1 MMMVFQGNDHFRAS
15 PSPPQT
21 SPVSSTLDEQAESG
35 TESKKKPDL
44 QHVKRPMNAFMVWS
58 QIERRKMAEE
68 HPDMHNAE
76 ISKRLGKRWKLLSET
91 EKRPFVEESER
102 LRIRHMQAYPDYKYR
117 PRKKKQPA
125 KAKPGSAEGKPT
137 SCSNT
142 PDTVIPRKNIHV
154 ALGTKREALPG
165 SHTTYH
171 GLTSNKKYNSTGEPT
186 YKKQRRDL
194 VSPITPPP
202 NVPDSIGVTPDDPID
217 QLSLYEDFE
226 QAFKTEHHHQATQV
240 AVNTGA
246 HQVHGHNQQ
255 IPSAW
260 PNLELSNL
268 NLNNL
273 PVSPLFD
280 MTGANSGQFDF
291 PDLYTPP
298 EVSELIQG
306 QWIENTLGL

>member
-1 MMMVFQGNDHFRAS
+1 MMVFQQGSDQFRAS

-21 SPVSSTLDEQAESG
+21 TLDDTSENGQD
-35 TESKKKPDL
+35 SKKIKDM

-91 EKRPFVEESER
+91 EKRPFIEESER

-125 KAKPGSAEGKPT
+125 KPKQGSTEGKPVNCT
-137 SCSNT
+137 NT
-142 PDTVIPRKNIHV
+142 TEPVIQRKNIH
-154 ALGTKREALPG
+154 AGIKREAGLPD
-165 SHTTYH
+165 STYH
-171 GLTSNKKYNSTGEPT
+171 ALTATKKYNSNGEPT
-186 YKKQRRDL
+186 FKKQRRDL

-202 NVPDSIGVTPDDPID
+202 NVPDSIGVTPEDPID

-226 QAFKTEHHHQATQV
+226 QAFKTEQHQSQLHNMGNNQLHNHH
-240 AVNTGA
+240 
-246 HQVHGHNQQ
+246 

-273 PVSPLFD
+273 PTSPLFD
-280 MTGANSGQFDF
+280 MAGANGGQFDF

-306 QWIENTLGL
+306 QWIENSLGQL

>member
-1 MMMVFQGNDHFRAS
+1 MMMVFQGNDQFRAS

-21 SPVSSTLDEQAESG
+21 SVISSALDDQPESAS
-35 TESKKKPDL
+35 ESKKKSDL

-125 KAKPGSAEGKPT
+125 KAKPGSTDAKT
-137 SCSNT
+137 TNCSSNSK
-142 PDTVIPRKNIHV
+142 DTGIPKNIHV

-165 SHTTYH
+165 SQTYH
-171 GLTSNKKYNSTGEPT
+171 GLTSSKKFSTSGDAS
-186 YKKQRRDL
+186 YKKARRDL

-202 NVPDSIGVTPDDPID
+202 NVPDSVGVTPEDPID

-226 QAFKTEHHHQATQV
+226 QAFKSEQTQPQVSNNIASHHL
-240 AVNTGA
+240 
-246 HQVHGHNQQ
+246 HGQNQQ

-260 PNLELSNL
+260 PNLELTNL

-280 MTGANSGQFDF
+280 MSGANSGQFDF

-306 QWIENTLGL
+306 QWIENSLGQL

>member
-1 MMMVFQGNDHFRAS
+1 MMVFQGSELSS
-15 PSPPQT
+15 PSPPPQA
-21 SPVSSTLDEQAESG
+21 PINDEPE
-35 TESKKKPDL
+35 TEASKKSM

-117 PRKKKQPA
+117 PRKKKQPTKQKNNA
-125 KAKPGSAEGKPT
+125 GAQEGKSVASAAEGN
-137 SCSNT
+137 S
-142 PDTVIPRKNIHV
+142 RKNFTE
-154 ALGTKREALPG
+154 AAGTKREALPG
-165 SHTTYH
+165 SHGFP
-171 GLTSNKKYNSTGEPT
+171 GLASSKKHNTLGEPP
-186 YKKQRRDL
+186 YKKQRRDF

-202 NVPDSIGVTPDDPID
+202 NVPDAVGATPEDPID

-226 QAFKTEHHHQATQV
+226 QAFKTDQQV
-240 AVNTGA
+240 PTGPN
-246 HQVHGHNQQ
+246 QNQQ
-255 IPSAW
+255 IPNAW
-260 PNLELSNL
+260 PSLEFGNVNFNGLA
-268 NLNNL
+268 
-273 PVSPLFD
+273 VSPLLD
-280 MTGANSGQFDF
+280 LNAANGGQFDF

-306 QWIENTLGL
+306 QWFENSLGHL

>member
-1 MMMVFQGNDHFRAS
+1 MMVFQQGGDQFRAS

-21 SPVSSTLDEQAESG
+21 SLEDGSETGPEG
-35 TESKKKPDL
+35 KKKTDM

-91 EKRPFVEESER
+91 EKRPFIEESER

-125 KAKPGSAEGKPT
+125 KAKPGTAEGKPVN
-137 SCSNT
+137 CNNT
-142 PDTVIPRKNIHV
+142 TEPVIPRKNIH
-154 ALGTKREALPG
+154 GGIKREATLPD
-165 SHTTYH
+165 STYH
-171 GLTSNKKYNSTGEPT
+171 VLTTNKKYNHSAEPT
-186 YKKQRRDL
+186 FKKQRRDL

-202 NVPDSIGVTPDDPID
+202 NVPDSIGVTPEDPID

-226 QAFKTEHHHQATQV
+226 QAFKTDHQHSQLHNNMANNQL
-240 AVNTGA
+240 
-246 HQVHGHNQQ
+246 HNQQ
-255 IPSAW
+255 IPNAW

-273 PVSPLFD
+273 PTSPLFD
-280 MTGANSGQFDF
+280 MTGANGGQFDF

-306 QWIENTLGL
+306 QWIENSLGQL